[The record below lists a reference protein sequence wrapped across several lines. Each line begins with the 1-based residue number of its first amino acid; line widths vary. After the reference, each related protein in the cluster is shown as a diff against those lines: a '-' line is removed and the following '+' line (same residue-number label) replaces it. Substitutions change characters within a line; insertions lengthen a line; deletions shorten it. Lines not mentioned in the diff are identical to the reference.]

1 VDTSLLVIIA
11 SVFFFAGLVKG
22 VVGIGLPTIAMGL
35 LCLFMP
41 ALDAAALLVVPGVV
55 TNIWQVLAGPALG
68 RLLRRFAIMVVA
80 LIGGTL
86 ATIGM
91 FAHGSGPLSVAILGA
106 ALVTYGLSGLL
117 LPPLRISVEAERWL
131 SPIAGLL
138 TGLLNG
144 FTGVFVIP
152 GAPYLASLKMSREE
166 LIQSLGIVAFTCPAA
181 LGIGL
186 WMHHAYKPASA
197 TFSFLA
203 ALPALAGMYS
213 GQLARARLP
222 AGAFLRLFLV
232 GLISLGAYM
241 MWRTMNA
248 WY

>member
-1 VDTSLLVIIA
+1 MDISLLVIVA
-11 SVFFFAGLVKG
+11 SVFFFAGVVKG
-22 VVGIGLPTIAMGL
+22 VIGIGLPTLAMGL

-41 ALDAAALLVVPGVV
+41 ALEAAALLVVPAVA
-55 TNIWQVLAGPALG
+55 TNIWQMLAGPALR
-68 RLLRRFAIMVVA
+68 RLLRRFAIMGVA

-86 ATIGM
+86 ATVGM

-106 ALVTYGLSGLL
+106 ALATYGLSGLL

-144 FTGVFVIP
+144 LTGIFVIP
-152 GAPYLASLKMSREE
+152 GTPYLASLKMSREE
-166 LIQSLGIVAFTCPAA
+166 LIQSLGIQAFTCPAA

-186 WMHHAYKPASA
+186 WMQHAYKPASA
-197 TFSFLA
+197 MVSFLA
-203 ALPALAGMYS
+203 VFPALAGMYC
-213 GQLARARLP
+213 GQLARRRLP
-222 AGAFLRLFLV
+222 AAVFLRLFLV

-241 MWRTMNA
+241 MWRSANA